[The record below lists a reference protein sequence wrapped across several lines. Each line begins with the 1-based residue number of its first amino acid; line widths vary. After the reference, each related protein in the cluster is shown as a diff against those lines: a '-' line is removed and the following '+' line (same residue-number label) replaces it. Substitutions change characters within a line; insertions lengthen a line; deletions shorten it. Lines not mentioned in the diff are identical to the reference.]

1 MASFERR
8 ILLASYCQLYKQF
21 YIQAYSPET
30 LVAPNVADQSTTLNA
45 DDMVV
50 SMDVVGSENPAG
62 GEDATQILV
71 DNGVEKTSEVA
82 GIADTFLILRKSPRN

>member
-8 ILLASYCQLYKQF
+8 ILLASYCQLYKHF
-21 YIQAYSPET
+21 YIQAYSPDT
-30 LVAPNVADQSTTLNA
+30 LVAPNVANQGTTLNA